1 MELKNIKVQKAFEE
15 FLEEHKAKNTS
26 DNTLDTYKL
35 HIECFMDITDCQ
47 WLTTAMLD
55 KSFYTYFITELQ
67 EEGRKKDTTIASY
80 CRSVRAFLYWL
91 MDNGYMKEEP
101 LKIPKFDKTVK
112 ETYTQE
118 EITTLL
124 EKPEKGCSEVTYQ
137 TWVFI
142 NLIMCTGLRLSS
154 VLNLQVSDFVKREH
168 LLYVQK
174 TKQRKGQQL
183 FLNDEMC
190 NILNKYIQLFDL
202 DLSDYIFCTANKT
215 PLKRRTI
222 EDNVATYN
230 RARGVK
236 KTSIHLMRHTFAKNY
251 YAQTKD
257 IYSLQQILGNST
269 ITTTENYIRDLGL
282 TPSNSVAYNP
292 QRQFMASS
300 QPTNKR
306 RARKMQ

>member
-1 MELKNIKVQKAFEE
+1 MRRRKVMELKNIKVQKAFEE

-35 HIECFMDITDCQ
+35 HIDSFMDITDCQ

-124 EKPEKGCSEVTYQ
+124 QQERFPDMQNRQGYRLGQ
-137 TWVFI
+137 
-142 NLIMCTGLRLSS
+142 NLSR
-154 VLNLQVSDFVKREH
+154 H
-168 LLYVQK
+168 
-174 TKQRKGQQL
+174 RKWQDDRMRKE
-183 FLNDEMC
+183 NR
-190 NILNKYIQLFDL
+190 Y
-202 DLSDYIFCTANKT
+202 
-215 PLKRRTI
+215 KRRRI
-222 EDNVATYN
+222 
-230 RARGVK
+230 
-236 KTSIHLMRHTFAKNY
+236 
-251 YAQTKD
+251 
-257 IYSLQQILGNST
+257 
-269 ITTTENYIRDLGL
+269 
-282 TPSNSVAYNP
+282 
-292 QRQFMASS
+292 
-300 QPTNKR
+300 
-306 RARKMQ
+306 